1 MHSIHRFNRFLLG
14 LGSAILLM
22 GANWNCTGRGG
33 KTGPAADSVSG
44 IARTVPDKEELAR
57 LDSTRADSARAARA
71 YADSA
76 AVSNA
81 RFVMI
86 YNNEDTGKHKNIVL
100 PDGTTIKMSHET
112 TIRITKA
119 FNKTNREVQL
129 DGEAVFS
136 VKNQAGL
143 PFFLYTKNL
152 QIQVLGTRFRVD
164 AYAKF
169 AGEEVD
175 VLSGKL
181 KVRKS
186 YHSTT
191 DNEPEL
197 LQAGEMVMINR
208 DIDLMEKEKVDSTE
222 LRTWDIWKE

>member
-1 MHSIHRFNRFLLG
+1 M
-14 LGSAILLM
+14 GSALLLM
-22 GANWNCTGRGG
+22 GAGWHCTGRGG
-33 KTGPAADSVSG
+33 KPGAAADSAAVSG
-44 IARTVPDKEELAR
+44 NAGTQVDPAELAR
-57 LDSTRADSARAARA
+57 IDSVRADSARAARA

-76 AVSNA
+76 AISNA
-81 RFVMI
+81 RFQII
-86 YNNEDTGKHKNIVL
+86 YSNEDTGKQKNILL
-100 PDGTTIKMSHET
+100 PDGTTIKMSHQT
-112 TIRITKA
+112 TIRITKE

-129 DGEAVFS
+129 DGEAIFS
-136 VKNQAGL
+136 VKSYAGL

-152 QIQVLGTRFRVD
+152 QIQVIGTRFRVD
-164 AYAKF
+164 AYSKF

-208 DIDLMEKEKVDSTE
+208 DIDLMEKEKVDSAE
-222 LRTWDIWKE
+222 LKTWDIWRE

>member
-1 MHSIHRFNRFLLG
+1 MEAG
-14 LGSAILLM
+14 
-22 GANWNCTGRGG
+22 WNCTGRGE
-33 KTGPAADSVSG
+33 KSGPAGDSVSRN
-44 IARTVPDKEELAR
+44 ARAMPDKEELAR
-57 LDSTRADSARAARA
+57 IDSLRADSARAARA
-71 YADSA
+71 YADSS

-81 RFVMI
+81 RFQIV
-86 YNNEDTGKHKNIVL
+86 YQNEDTGKHKNIVL

-112 TIRITKA
+112 TIRIPKA

-136 VKNQAGL
+136 VNNKAGI
-143 PFFLYTKNL
+143 PFFLYTRNL

-164 AYAKF
+164 AYSKF

-181 KVRKS
+181 RVRKS

-222 LRTWDIWKE
+222 LKTWDIWKE